1 MRPMMKV
8 LYIAM
13 VLALSCVV
21 PAHSMS
27 MQELQNTGRF
37 EMLHGFGESGN
48 GDGTF
53 IDKDSI
59 KAFNGP
65 NGTKQITL
73 TQYVLMPAGDM
84 IQEKQVLY
92 TFDTKLSFA
101 NLIKKLETHQLESH
115 QLGSYKDLWLFKQK
129 NAGIASSIIDFKEYH
144 IDGNRYDTQREA
156 QDRRMATA
164 PVDFG
169 FAGYLFANRL
179 YERVYGVQFDDVV
192 GK

>member
-1 MRPMMKV
+1 MKV

-13 VLALSCVV
+13 ALALSCVV

-27 MQELQNTGRF
+27 MQELQNTSRF

-59 KAFNGP
+59 KASNGL
-65 NGTKQITL
+65 NGTKQIAL
-73 TQYVLMPAGDM
+73 TQYVLMPAGDI

-92 TFDTKLSFA
+92 TFDTKYSFA
-101 NLIKKLETHQLESH
+101 NLIKKLGTNQLE
-115 QLGSYKDLWLFKQK
+115 SYKDLWLSKQK
-129 NAGIASSIIDFKEYH
+129 NSGISSTIIDFKEYH
-144 IDGNRYDTQREA
+144 IDGNRYDTQSEA
-156 QDRRMATA
+156 RDRPMATA

-169 FAGYLFANRL
+169 FAGYLLANRL
-179 YERVYGVQFDDVV
+179 YEHVYGLQFDDVV
-192 GK
+192 VK